1 MNDTLPERNP
11 ITHQDHRR
19 EVFWQITFPLII
31 GAILIVGLAVWTAI
45 AAAQGGN
52 VSQPADASLV
62 FLLIPTLAMALI
74 LLVIIAGFAYAV
86 IWLNKNIP
94 PYARQAQDF
103 FASARDI
110 VRKGSDKVVEPV
122 LRIQSALAA
131 LRALRRKT

>member
-110 VRKGSDKVVEPV
+110 VRKGADKVVEPV

>member
-11 ITHQDHRR
+11 ITHKDHRR
-19 EVFWQITFPLII
+19 EVFWQITLPLLI
-31 GAILIVGLAVWTAI
+31 GAILILGVAVWTAV

-62 FLLIPTLAMALI
+62 FLLIPTMAMALV

-86 IWLNKNIP
+86 IWLNNNIP

-103 FASARDI
+103 FVSARDI
-110 VRKGSDKVVEPV
+110 VRMVADKVVEPV

-131 LRALRRKT
+131 LRALKREK

>member
-11 ITHQDHRR
+11 ITHKDHRR
-19 EVFWQITFPLII
+19 EVFWQITLPLLI
-31 GAILIVGLAVWTAI
+31 GAFLILGVVVWTTV

-62 FLLIPTLAMALI
+62 FLLIPTMAMALV

-86 IWLNKNIP
+86 IWLNNNIP

-103 FASARDI
+103 FVSARDI
-110 VRKGSDKVVEPV
+110 VRMVADKVVEPV

-131 LRALRRKT
+131 LRALKREK

>member
-19 EVFWQITFPLII
+19 EVFWQITFPLVI
-31 GAILIVGLAVWTAI
+31 GAILILGLAVWTAI

-62 FLLIPTLAMALI
+62 FLIIPTMAMAFI

-86 IWLNKNIP
+86 IWLNKSIP
-94 PYARQAQDF
+94 PYACQVQDF

-110 VRKGSDKVVEPV
+110 LRVGADKVVEPI

-131 LRALRRKT
+131 LRALKRDA

>member
-19 EVFWQITFPLII
+19 EVFWQITFPLVL
-31 GAILIVGLAVWTAI
+31 GAILILGLAVWAAI

-62 FLLIPTLAMALI
+62 FLLIPTMAMTLI

-86 IWLNKNIP
+86 IWLNKSIP

-103 FASARDI
+103 FARARDI
-110 VRKGSDKVVEPV
+110 VRVGADKAVEPV

-131 LRALRRKT
+131 LRALKREE